1 MLFVTTLTGLV
12 MSYQWANDLL
22 YRLTGSKPPLP
33 AAAEARPA
41 PAGGGGG
48 RPAEGRARE
57 ERPART
63 AEGRAT
69 ADLDALWGRAE
80 RQVPGW
86 VLISQRVPARPDG
99 PLTFVIQEP
108 TGWHPTPRS
117 QLTLDPITAEV
128 VRWELVRRPE
138 SRTAPAV
145 LGATASHRRG
155 RRGGGPGGSA
165 DSLGRWGG
173 PGVDRPLAGLAPVP
187 SPAPAGEPGAPSGQP
202 TGQPRSV
209 SRLTV
214 VATPR

>member
-1 MLFVTTLTGLV
+1 VIGIWCAPVLFGITLTGLV

-69 ADLDALWGRAE
+69 ADLDALWARAE

-99 PLTFVIQEP
+99 PLTFVIQGP

-128 VRWELVRRPE
+128 VRWEPFADQSHGRRLRSWVRPLHTGE
-138 SRTAPAV
+138 AGGAAGHAVALIASGGEAV
-145 LGATASHRRG
+145 LVWTGL
-155 RRGGGPGGSA
+155 
-165 DSLGRWGG
+165 SLA
-173 PGVDRPLAGLAPVP
+173 LTPVP
-187 SPAPAGEPGAPSGQP
+187 SPAPAGEPGAPSGQSS
-202 TGQPRSV
+202 QEAS
-209 SRLTV
+209 
-214 VATPR
+214 AD